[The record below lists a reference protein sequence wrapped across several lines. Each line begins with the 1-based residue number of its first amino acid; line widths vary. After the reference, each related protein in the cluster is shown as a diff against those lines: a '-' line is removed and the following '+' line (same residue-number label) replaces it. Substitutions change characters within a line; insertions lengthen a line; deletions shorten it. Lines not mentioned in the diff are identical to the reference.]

1 MEVYRWEDR
10 KFGKLEP
17 LRFGAERDFEDLLEK
32 DATLVLG
39 EPLCVISRQPPLS
52 TSKQKID
59 LLALDRQGNCV
70 IIETQ
75 AW

>member
-10 KFGKLEP
+10 KFGNWNLYVLEQNVIS
-17 LRFGAERDFEDLLEK
+17 EDLLEK

-52 TSKQKID
+52 TSKQKSIYWHST
-59 LLALDRQGNCV
+59 DRV
-70 IIETQ
+70 IV
-75 AW
+75 